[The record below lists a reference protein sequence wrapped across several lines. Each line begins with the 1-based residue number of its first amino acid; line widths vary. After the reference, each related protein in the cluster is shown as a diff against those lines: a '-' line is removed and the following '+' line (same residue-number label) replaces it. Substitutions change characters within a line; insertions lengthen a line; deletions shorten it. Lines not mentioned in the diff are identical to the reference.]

1 MLFASTRVEDLPK
14 DKIHPSCCK
23 FHHFHRY
30 HMDKKRN
37 SSHSKPRKYLKF
49 SSNIAVV
56 CIHMVSGRLYISTI
70 SHFFS
75 IASEISI
82 IRSYPLDSSP
92 IFLASLCIPSYSL
105 HMIHPPRLRQIFVH
119 VTVKAMA
126 ASTGRSNTNSSQTK
140 EAIVPNRLTSSCDDG
155 RNLQKKSEKKH
166 DGSRCGLKKMMCLDV
181 L

>member
-92 IFLASLCIPSYSL
+92 IFLVSLCIPSYSL

-126 ASTGRSNTNSSQTK
+126 SQTK

-155 RNLQKKSEKKH
+155 RNLQKKYEKN
-166 DGSRCGLKKMMCLDV
+166 MMAADV
-181 L
+181 V

>member
-23 FHHFHRY
+23 FHHIHRY

-92 IFLASLCIPSYSL
+92 IFLVSLCIPSYSL
-105 HMIHPPRLRQIFVH
+105 HMIHPPTSSSDLRPCHREGNGGIYRTIQHQFQPNEGGDRSKQTDLELRRWTKPPKKIW
-119 VTVKAMA
+119 KKNMMA
-126 ASTGRSNTNSSQTK
+126 A
-140 EAIVPNRLTSSCDDG
+140 
-155 RNLQKKSEKKH
+155 
-166 DGSRCGLKKMMCLDV
+166 DV
-181 L
+181 V

>member
-23 FHHFHRY
+23 FHHIHRY

-92 IFLASLCIPSYSL
+92 IFLVSLCIPSYSL
-105 HMIHPPRLRQIFVH
+105 HMIDPPRLRQIFVH

-126 ASTGRSNTNSSQTK
+126 SQTK

-155 RNLQKKSEKKH
+155 RNLQKKSEKN
-166 DGSRCGLKKMMCLDV
+166 MMAADV
-181 L
+181 V

>member
-23 FHHFHRY
+23 FHHIHRY

-49 SSNIAVV
+49 SS
-56 CIHMVSGRLYISTI
+56 
-70 SHFFS
+70 
-75 IASEISI
+75 I

-92 IFLASLCIPSYSL
+92 IFLVSLCIPSYSL

-126 ASTGRSNTNSSQTK
+126 SQTK

-155 RNLQKKSEKKH
+155 RNLQKKYEKN
-166 DGSRCGLKKMMCLDV
+166 MMAADV
-181 L
+181 V